1 MKKRVCLSLCL
12 VLVIAG
18 SASAGIIDF
27 RDETIFGGALNQPSF
42 TAGVGGNTVTVTAI
56 PNGARLWWDSAD
68 GLGIQYRYG
77 YEGDEIEGIERLRIG
92 FSTPVNIVSVL
103 ITDLFNEGGYLE
115 RGFYQLNGTGSWIQ
129 FTALPGQTPSTS
141 NGELTVLLDPSIAVS
156 SILFRAPGR
165 LPGNQG
171 HEFSVAAI
179 VTDPPNAVPVPGAVW
194 LLGSGLVGLVAIR
207 RRMKK

>member
-1 MKKRVCLSLCL
+1 MKKRVCLALCL

-77 YEGDEIEGIERLRIG
+77 YEGDEIEGIERLLIS
-92 FSTPVNIVSVL
+92 FSTPVHLSSVL
-103 ITDLFNEGGYLE
+103 ITDLFNEGYLE
-115 RGFYQLNGTGSWIQ
+115 RGSYQLNGSGSWISFQ
-129 FTALPGQTPSTS
+129 ALPGQVPGT
-141 NGELTVLLDPSIAVS
+141 NGELSLALDPGIAVS
-156 SILFRAPGR
+156 SIAFRAPGY
-165 LPGNQG
+165 LPYLNQR
-171 HEFSVAAI
+171 HEYSVAAI
-179 VTDPPNAVPVPGAVW
+179 ETTAVPIPGAVW
-194 LLGSGLVGLVAIR
+194 LLGSGLLGLAAIR
-207 RRMKK
+207 RRFWK